1 VAYAHMRQ
9 QLKVPPHHA
18 VHTAPDNRTFLD
30 TVREGPTYVPVQLYG
45 ALLPVQVQLGSVR
58 TPPSTGPKREEIAYR
73 PILVLN
79 P

>member
-1 VAYAHMRQ
+1 MRQ

-45 ALLPVQVQLGSVR
+45 ALLPVQVQLGNRGGPIPSHFCVR
-58 TPPSTGPKREEIAYR
+58 YLSAC
-73 PILVLN
+73 
-79 P
+79 